1 MRLGGAR
8 EQPQL
13 RESTAALAR
22 PVGDASGVI
31 GVIDRHR
38 RLTSILVGVVLLV
51 LAGVLLGSG
60 GFYTSLVED
69 ILIYAIAAMGL
80 DFLGGYGGLVSLG
93 QAGFIGL
100 GAYGVAVPEA
110 HGFGPWTSIG
120 LALVV
125 VAATAAVTGIV
136 AIRVTG
142 ISFVIITLAIGQIL
156 WGLAYRWVS
165 LSGGDNG
172 LVIGTLPKLG
182 AFDFADP
189 RILAFVILA
198 VFVLVALLLR
208 TLVASPFGL
217 SMLGIR
223 SNEQRLRTLG
233 YRTGLHRYLAYII
246 ASVIGGVAG
255 ILYAYSNS
263 LISPT
268 TMDFSHNG
276 IITLM
281 AVLGGLRSLWG
292 PVLGALIITL
302 IQQEFSIY
310 VVRWQ
315 MLMGAV
321 FVAVVVFTP
330 DGLWGLLRSG
340 AAALRRRSSGAGPR
354 APTPPA
360 VADGVSAGGP
370 STTESSPGSGIR

>member
-1 MRLGGAR
+1 MRLRGTRG
-8 EQPQL
+8 QPQL
-13 RESTAALAR
+13 RESTAALVR

-31 GVIDRHR
+31 GVVDRHR
-38 RLTSILVGVVLLV
+38 RLTSMLVGVVLVV

-110 HGFGPWTSIG
+110 HGIGPWTSIG

-172 LVIGTLPKLG
+172 LVIGVLPKLG
-182 AFDFADP
+182 AFDLADP
-189 RILAFVILA
+189 RILAFVVLA
-198 VFVLVALLLR
+198 VFVVVALVLR
-208 TLVASPFGL
+208 AFVASPFGL

-246 ASVIGGVAG
+246 ASVIGGIAG

-302 IQQEFSIY
+302 IQQELSIY
-310 VVRWQ
+310 LVRWQ

-330 DGLWGLLRSG
+330 DGLWGLLRRG
-340 AAALRRRSSGAGPR
+340 AAALRRRSSGAGPGEPSPH
-354 APTPPA
+354 AALDEVSTGESPA
-360 VADGVSAGGP
+360 
-370 STTESSPGSGIR
+370 TESSPGPGTR

>member
-1 MRLGGAR
+1 MKSPSAA
-8 EQPQL
+8 
-13 RESTAALAR
+13 AALNQ
-22 PVGDASGVI
+22 VDDASGVI
-31 GVIDRHR
+31 GVVDRHR
-38 RLTSILVGVVLLV
+38 RLLSILVGVVLV
-51 LAGVLLGSG
+51 VFAGVLLGSG

-100 GAYGVAVPEA
+100 GAYGIAVPEA

-120 LALVV
+120 IALVV

-172 LVIGTLPKLG
+172 LVISGFPKLG
-182 AFDFADP
+182 PLDLTNP
-189 RILAFVILA
+189 QVLAFVILA
-198 VFVLVALLLR
+198 VFVVVALVLR
-208 TLVASPFGL
+208 TLVSSPFGL

-246 ASVIGGVAG
+246 ASIVGGVAG
-255 ILYAYSNS
+255 ILYAFSNN

-302 IQQEFSIY
+302 IQQELSIY
-310 VVRWQ
+310 VSRWQ

-321 FVAVVVFTP
+321 FVVVVVFTP
-330 DGLWGLLRSG
+330 DGLWGLMRQG
-340 AAALRRRSSGAGPR
+340 TAALRRRRARAGPGDAAR
-354 APTPPA
+354 PDAAGTEA
-360 VADGVSAGGP
+360 GTGQSSA
-370 STTESSPGSGIR
+370 TESSESGVR

>member
-1 MRLGGAR
+1 MK
-8 EQPQL
+8 PP
-13 RESTAALAR
+13 SAAVPLR
-22 PVGDASGVI
+22 PVDDVSGVI
-31 GVIDRHR
+31 GVVDRHR
-38 RLTSILVGVVLLV
+38 RLLSVVVGVVLIV
-51 LAGVLLGSG
+51 IAGVLLGSG

-110 HGFGPWTSIG
+110 HGFGPWESIG
-120 LALVV
+120 VALVV
-125 VAATAAVTGIV
+125 VAVTAAVTGIV

-172 LVIGTLPKLG
+172 LVIGLLPKIG
-182 AFDFADP
+182 AFDLANP

-198 VFVLVALLLR
+198 VFVVVALVLR
-208 TLVASPFGL
+208 TFVSSPFGL

-246 ASVIGGVAG
+246 ASVVGGVAG
-255 ILYAYSNS
+255 ILYAFSNS

-292 PVLGALIITL
+292 PVLGAVIITL
-302 IQQEFSIY
+302 IQQELSIY

-315 MLMGAV
+315 MLMGVV

-330 DGLWGLLRSG
+330 DGLWGLLRRG
-340 AAALRRRSSGAGPR
+340 AAALRRRSSTAAPGDAARR
-354 APTPPA
+354 ATAEGTGESP
-360 VADGVSAGGP
+360 
-370 STTESSPGSGIR
+370 TTESSPGPGVR